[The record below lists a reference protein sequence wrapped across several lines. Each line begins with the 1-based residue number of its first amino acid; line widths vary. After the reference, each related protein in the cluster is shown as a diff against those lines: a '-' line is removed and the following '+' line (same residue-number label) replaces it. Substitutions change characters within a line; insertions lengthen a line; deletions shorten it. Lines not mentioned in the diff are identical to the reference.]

1 MMSSSENE
9 SQTEENSSDVKQKNE
24 YDEIKEMMENLVP
37 YDYER

>member
-9 SQTEENSSDVKQKNE
+9 SQTEESSNDVKQKNE

>member
-1 MMSSSENE
+1 MMPSSENE
-9 SQTEENSSDVKQKNE
+9 SQKEESSSDVKQKNE

>member
-1 MMSSSENE
+1 MSSSENE

>member
-1 MMSSSENE
+1 MMCSSENE
-9 SQTEENSSDVKQKNE
+9 SQTEESSSDVKQKNE

>member
-9 SQTEENSSDVKQKNE
+9 SQTEESSCDVKQKNE

>member
-9 SQTEENSSDVKQKNE
+9 SQTEEISSDVKQKNE

>member
-1 MMSSSENE
+1 MSSSENE
-9 SQTEENSSDVKQKNE
+9 SQTEESSNDVKQKNE